1 MLDCRHV
8 SIYCGGEAAV
18 KNVTLPIYRPAQKRT
33 EEYVTGR
40 FG

>member
-1 MLDCRHV
+1 MGHLV
-8 SIYCGGEAAV
+8 EYGETDQV
-18 KNVTLPIYRPAQKRT
+18 FTRPTETRT

>member
-1 MLDCRHV
+1 MYL
-8 SIYCGGEAAV
+8 GELV
-18 KNVTLPIYRPAQKRT
+18 EYGETTELFTSPRQKRT